1 MSNIW
6 ERERLLRST
15 ILAGFAAAGL
25 TMSPAYAQQQ
35 NEDEDEQS
43 EEDSEETIV
52 VTGSR
57 IRRDAFASVAPLQ
70 TIDSQEIRDAG
81 LIDTAQILQTSSV
94 AQGVQ
99 LDNTIG
105 GAFVTD
111 AGPGSNTITLRGL
124 NPDQTLLLING
135 RRVAPSGVEGA
146 PSLPNVD
153 IIPTDAIQR
162 IDILLD
168 GASSVYGSDAVAGVV
183 NVILRDNFEGFQVG
197 AYVNSPEQSGGGS
210 HRWNMMV
217 GDSSENGR
225 FMFSMEYFH
234 QDDLEVQDRDW
245 NYDPNDNLYCSRDIE
260 IAADGST
267 LSECEG
273 SIINRIRVYSAF
285 VDGNL
290 DFTNYSPST
299 FGVDVYSTPGTT
311 NLPGLLPVGFSTG
324 NSGDEAYRS
333 PYLDQRT
340 DIIPDSQRYSFL
352 FTGDY
357 TIDRFLGQDN
367 VTIFTEM
374 LHTNSQSTYKSGYH
388 GQIFGTVAASNPF
401 NPFGFDVVPI
411 FASPIERSNISVET
425 QYTRFMSG
433 LQGDWSF
440 MPSWSYEFFGGYTRS
455 MGYSNRPQIDEE
467 RLIATVATTRVEG
480 GQIVCGYDNSNV
492 ELFGFLSP
500 GNCVPVNLFHPNL
513 YPNDASTAPSFGSAA
528 EREYLEIN
536 RTATTVVD
544 QLIFGGFTT
553 GPLFELPAGE
563 VSGVFGIEW
572 RRDSLDSG
580 TDTVTSQGR
589 AAGYFADRRSVGSA
603 ELTEYYGEL
612 AVPIV
617 SGAPFAEDISL
628 ELAGRLTDHE
638 YYGQNST
645 YSARASWVV
654 NDFLTFN
661 ATTGTSFRAPNL
673 RELFLGGQTGFTSG
687 FADPCVVP
695 NAARGA
701 GNTYDP
707 TNDNRDAVVL
717 ANCVAEGVDPTS
729 LGLTGT
735 PSIES
740 FRAGNPG
747 LEPETS
753 DAMSIGFVFDQPF
766 TDRFDASLRV
776 SYFAIEVEDSIAIP
790 GTAFSLGQCY
800 NSTNFPND
808 PFCARR
814 QRDPNTGLLTFVDN
828 TPFNV
833 ATQETTGWDYN
844 GRFNMD
850 FDFFGGFNYDMNAT
864 FTKSDEILSRTTA
877 TSDLL
882 NFVGDWGNPE
892 WRGSISNRFS
902 RGDWSMLWRARY
914 LGEQASIRNV
924 VGVDYGER
932 IQAASELG
940 GDAVDSW
947 DAVWYHD
954 LSVSLDRDTWAVTF
968 GVNNLF
974 NESPAI
980 VDQNASG
987 ATLGSGNEVLGS
999 GYDLLGRR
1007 FFARVSKAW

>member
-1 MSNIW
+1 VSNIW

-25 TMSPAYAQQQ
+25 TMSPVYAQQQ
-35 NEDEDEQS
+35 NDDEDEQS
-43 EEDSEETIV
+43 EEDSEDTIV

-124 NPDQTLLLING
+124 NADQTLLLING

-197 AYVNSPEQSGGGS
+197 AYMNSPEQSGGGS

-234 QDDLEVQDRDW
+234 QDDLEVADRDW
-245 NYDPNDNLYCSRDIE
+245 NYDPTDGLYCSRDIE
-260 IAADGST
+260 IAADGSV

-273 SIINRIRVYSAF
+273 SIINRIRTYNYY
-285 VDGNL
+285 VDGNPDL
-290 DFTNYSPST
+290 ASYFANPGL
-299 FGVDVYSTPGTT
+299 FGTDVYSTPGTT
-311 NLPGLLPVGFSTG
+311 DTGIMGWSFG
-324 NSGDEAYRS
+324 NSANEAYRS
-333 PYLDQRT
+333 SYLDQTT

-367 VTIFTEM
+367 VTIFTEL
-374 LHTNSQSTYKSGYH
+374 LHTNSQTTYKSGYH
-388 GQIFGTVAASNPF
+388 GQIFGTVNASNPF

-411 FASPIERSNISVET
+411 FASPVSRSNIDVET

-467 RLIATVATTRVEG
+467 RLIATIATSRYEG
-480 GQIVCGYDNSNV
+480 GQIVCGYDTSNY

-500 GNCVPVNLFHPNL
+500 SNCVPVNLFHPNL
-513 YPNDASTAPSFGSAA
+513 YPNDGVTAPHFGSEA

-536 RTATTVVD
+536 RTATTIVD

-612 AVPIV
+612 AIPIV

-654 NDFLTFN
+654 TDFLTFN

-695 NAARGA
+695 NAARGP

-766 TDRFDASLRV
+766 TDRFDASVRV
-776 SYFAIEVEDSIAIP
+776 SYFSIEVEDSIAIP

-814 QRDPNTGLLTFVDN
+814 QRDANTGLLTFVDN

-850 FDFFGGFNYDMNAT
+850 FDFLGGFNYDMNAT
-864 FTKSDEILSRTTA
+864 FTKSEEILNRTTA

-892 WRGSISNRFS
+892 WRGSISNRFA
-902 RGDWSMLWRARY
+902 RGDWSVLWRARY

-924 VGVDYGER
+924 VGVDYGDR
-932 IQAASELG
+932 IEAASELG

-974 NESPAI
+974 NEEPAI
-980 VDQNASG
+980 IDQDASG